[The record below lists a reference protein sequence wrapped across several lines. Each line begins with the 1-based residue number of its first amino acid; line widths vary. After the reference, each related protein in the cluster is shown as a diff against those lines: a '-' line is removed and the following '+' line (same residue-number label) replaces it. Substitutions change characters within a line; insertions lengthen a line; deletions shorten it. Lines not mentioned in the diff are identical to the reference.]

1 MDDAKDGVIYFSLGS
16 NFKSSLLAKN
26 KLDALLNTFSK
37 LKQRILFKWETEIL
51 PGKPDNMMI
60 AKWLPQ
66 DDILGESKP
75 LWCLQRLIVLT
86 FDSITA
92 HKNTRIFVSHGGLGS
107 IVEAK
112 YHGVPVVGIP
122 IFGDQITNIEKVEQD
137 GWGRIISLAD
147 LTEEAFSSV
156 LQDVLSNRR

>member
-1 MDDAKDGVIYFSLGS
+1 M
-16 NFKSSLLAKN
+16 
-26 KLDALLNTFSK
+26 
-37 LKQRILFKWETEIL
+37 
-51 PGKPDNMMI
+51 
-60 AKWLPQ
+60 
-66 DDILGESKP
+66 
-75 LWCLQRLIVLT
+75 T

>member
-1 MDDAKDGVIYFSLGS
+1 M
-16 NFKSSLLAKN
+16 
-26 KLDALLNTFSK
+26 
-37 LKQRILFKWETEIL
+37 
-51 PGKPDNMMI
+51 
-60 AKWLPQ
+60 
-66 DDILGESKP
+66 
-75 LWCLQRLIVLT
+75 
-86 FDSITA
+86 
-92 HKNTRIFVSHGGLGS
+92 SHGGLGS

>member
-1 MDDAKDGVIYFSLGS
+1 M
-16 NFKSSLLAKN
+16 
-26 KLDALLNTFSK
+26 
-37 LKQRILFKWETEIL
+37 
-51 PGKPDNMMI
+51 
-60 AKWLPQ
+60 
-66 DDILGESKP
+66 
-75 LWCLQRLIVLT
+75 
-86 FDSITA
+86 
-92 HKNTRIFVSHGGLGS
+92 SHGGLGS

-137 GWGRIISLAD
+137 GWGRIISLED